1 MRLFYSLS
9 LLNLILVAFCPLT
22 LFLSLCE
29 MHYIIFFIF
38 LFMFIHY
45 LFQHKNGRL
54 TDRTNQLFSCLFC
67 VIAGCCMCIYTYHI
81 ISWTMLVFRYSSK
94 KRRKGFA
101 NHFVLLLQFHE
112 SRNAA
117 ERKKQGVRGGGG
129 ERAEKIGRERL
140 WVALVGP
147 GSTVTYSNSTGLDG
161 IT

>member
-9 LLNLILVAFCPLT
+9 LLNVILVVFCPLT
-22 LFLSLCE
+22 LFLFQCE
-29 MHYIIFFIF
+29 MHYIIFFV
-38 LFMFIHY
+38 LFMFIHN

-54 TDRTNQLFSCLFC
+54 TDRTNQLFSCLFR
-67 VIAGCCMCIYTYHI
+67 VIVGCCMCIYTYHI
-81 ISWTMLVFRYSSK
+81 ISWTMLVFRHSSK

-117 ERKKQGVRGGGG
+117 ERKKQGVKGGREG

-161 IT
+161 IA